1 MKKKQPNY
9 SSVLIAGGVI
19 FAAGFLFGSLLNRD
33 SNESVLDE
41 VTKKILANSANQTD
55 QQTLERAAIDGML
68 KSLGDK
74 WSQYLPSTGN
84 KSFEESIE
92 GQFSGIGVWIR
103 SDESGAVSV
112 AGIVPSSPAEFA
124 KIQNG
129 DVIESVDGVSTFN
142 RPLSEVAN
150 LLSGENN
157 TNAILAVKR
166 NDELL
171 SFNIKRIDLKTNPV
185 RAKIIN
191 DGVISIAIS
200 EFNRG
205 SARALRAALASSGQE
220 ITGVILDLRG
230 NPGGLL
236 VEAVDVA
243 GAFLNGGLVVEFHRS
258 GQSPEVFNALGNG
271 DSRTPL
277 VVIVDRGTAS
287 AAEVVAAALQ
297 DRNRAIIVGE
307 KTFGKATVQNSE
319 SLSNGA
325 EIELTVGYYITP
337 SGKKLDGQGIEPDIE
352 VSANEEKFVAEQRA
366 LQVLSGLL
374 ASVGQR
380 G

>member
-1 MKKKQPNY
+1 MKKQQPNY

-19 FAAGFLFGSLLNRD
+19 FAAGFLFGSILNRNTND
-33 SNESVLDE
+33 SVLDE
-41 VTKKILANSANQTD
+41 VTKKILANSATQTD
-55 QQTLERAAIDGML
+55 KQTLERAAIDGML

-74 WSQYLPSTGN
+74 WSQYLPSTGT

-103 SDESGAVSV
+103 SNESGAVSV

-129 DVIESVDGVSTFN
+129 DVIESVDGVSTYN
-142 RPLSEVAN
+142 KPLSEVAI
-150 LLSGENN
+150 LLSGDQN
-157 TNAILAVKR
+157 TNAILAIKR
-166 NDELL
+166 NDESL
-171 SFNIKRIDLKTNPV
+171 SFNVKRTNLKTNPV
-185 RAKIIN
+185 TAKILK

-205 SARALRAALASSGQE
+205 SARALRSALASNSQSS
-220 ITGVILDLRG
+220 TGVILDLRG

-243 GAFLNGGLVVEFHRS
+243 GAFLKGGLIVEFHRA
-258 GQSPEVFNALGNG
+258 GKSPEVFNAIGNG

-337 SGKKLDGQGIEPDIE
+337 GGKKLDGQGIEPDIE

>member
-150 LLSGENN
+150 LLSGESN

-166 NDELL
+166 SDELL
-171 SFNIKRIDLKTNPV
+171 SFNIKRIDIKTNPV
-185 RAKIIN
+185 RAKILN

-205 SARALRAALASSGQE
+205 SARALRAALGSSGQE

-325 EIELTVGYYITP
+325 EIELTVGFYITP

>member
-1 MKKKQPNY
+1 MKKQQPNY

-19 FAAGFLFGSLLNRD
+19 FAAGFLFGSILNRNTSD
-33 SNESVLDE
+33 SVLDE
-41 VTKKILANSANQTD
+41 VTKKILANSATQTD
-55 QQTLERAAIDGML
+55 KQTLERAAIDGML

-74 WSQYLPSTGN
+74 WSQYLPSTGT

-103 SDESGAVSV
+103 SNESGAVSV

-129 DVIESVDGVSTFN
+129 DVIESVDGVSTYN
-142 RPLSEVAN
+142 KPLSEVVN
-150 LLSGENN
+150 LLSGDQN
-157 TNAILAVKR
+157 TNAILAIKR
-166 NDELL
+166 NDESL
-171 SFNIKRIDLKTNPV
+171 SFNVKRTNLKSNPV
-185 RAKIIN
+185 TAKILK

-205 SARALRAALASSGQE
+205 SARALRSALASNSQSS
-220 ITGVILDLRG
+220 TGVILDLRG

-243 GAFLNGGLVVEFHRS
+243 GAFLKGGLIVEFHRV
-258 GQSPEVFNALGNG
+258 GKSPEVFNAIGNG

-337 SGKKLDGQGIEPDIE
+337 GGKKLDGQGIEPDIE

>member
-1 MKKKQPNY
+1 MKNKQPNY

-19 FAAGFLFGSLLNRD
+19 FAAGFLFGSVLNRNSD
-33 SNESVLDE
+33 NSVLDE
-41 VTKKILANSANQTD
+41 VTEKILSNSANQTD
-55 QQTLERAAIDGML
+55 KQTLERAAIDGML

-74 WSQYLPSTGN
+74 WSQYLPSTGS

-92 GQFSGIGVWIR
+92 GQFSGIGIWIR

-129 DVIESVDGVSTFN
+129 DVIESVDGESTFN
-142 RPLSEVAN
+142 KPLSEVAS
-150 LLSGENN
+150 LLSGEKN
-157 TNAILAVKR
+157 TNAILSVKR
-166 NDELL
+166 NEESL
-171 SFNIKRIDLKTNPV
+171 SFIIKRTDLKTNPV
-185 RAKIIN
+185 TAKILK
-191 DGVISIAIS
+191 DDVISIAIS

-205 SARALRAALASSGQE
+205 SARALRATLASNSQDR
-220 ITGVILDLRG
+220 TGVILDLRG

-236 VEAVDVA
+236 VEATDVA
-243 GAFLNGGLVVEFHRS
+243 GAFLNGGLVVEFHRA
-258 GQSPEVFNALGNG
+258 GKSPEVFNALGNG
-271 DSRTPL
+271 DSKTPL
-277 VVIVDRGTAS
+277 VVLVDRGTAS

-307 KTFGKATVQNSE
+307 KTFGKATVQDSE
-319 SLSNGA
+319 TLSNGA

-337 SGKKLDGQGIEPDIE
+337 SGKKLDGQGIDPDIE

-366 LQVLSGLL
+366 LQVLNGLL

>member
-19 FAAGFLFGSLLNRD
+19 FAAGFLFGSILNRD

-166 NDELL
+166 DDELL

-185 RAKIIN
+185 EAKILN

-205 SARALRAALASSGQE
+205 SARALRAALGSSGQE

>member
-1 MKKKQPNY
+1 MKNKQPNY

-19 FAAGFLFGSLLNRD
+19 FAAGFLFGSVLNRNSD
-33 SNESVLDE
+33 SSVLDE
-41 VTKKILANSANQTD
+41 VTEKILSNSANQTD
-55 QQTLERAAIDGML
+55 KQTLERAAIDGML

-74 WSQYLPSTGN
+74 WSQYLPSTGR

-92 GQFSGIGVWIR
+92 GQFSGIGIWIR

-129 DVIESVDGVSTFN
+129 DVIESVDGESTFN
-142 RPLSEVAN
+142 KPLSEVAS
-150 LLSGENN
+150 LLSGEKN
-157 TNAILAVKR
+157 TNAILSVKR
-166 NDELL
+166 NEESL
-171 SFNIKRIDLKTNPV
+171 SFIIKRTDLKTNPV
-185 RAKIIN
+185 TAKILK

-205 SARALRAALASSGQE
+205 SARALRATLASNSQDR
-220 ITGVILDLRG
+220 TGVILDLRG

-236 VEAVDVA
+236 VEATDVA
-243 GAFLNGGLVVEFHRS
+243 GAFLNGGLVVEFHRA
-258 GQSPEVFNALGNG
+258 GKSPEVFNALGNG
-271 DSRTPL
+271 DSKTPL
-277 VVIVDRGTAS
+277 VVLVDRGTAS

-307 KTFGKATVQNSE
+307 KTFGKATVQDSE
-319 SLSNGA
+319 TLSNGA

-337 SGKKLDGQGIEPDIE
+337 SGKKLDGQGIDPDIE

-366 LQVLSGLL
+366 LQVLNGLL

>member
-150 LLSGENN
+150 LLSGESN

-185 RAKIIN
+185 RAKILN

-205 SARALRAALASSGQE
+205 SARALRAALGSSGQE

-325 EIELTVGYYITP
+325 EIELTVGFYITP

>member
-1 MKKKQPNY
+1 MKNKQPNY

-19 FAAGFLFGSLLNRD
+19 FAAGFLFGSVLNRNSD
-33 SNESVLDE
+33 SSVLDE
-41 VTKKILANSANQTD
+41 VTEKILSNSANQTD
-55 QQTLERAAIDGML
+55 KQTLERAAIDGML

-74 WSQYLPSTGN
+74 WSQYLPSTGS

-92 GQFSGIGVWIR
+92 GQFSGIGIWIR

-129 DVIESVDGVSTFN
+129 DVIESVDGESTFN
-142 RPLSEVAN
+142 KPLSEVAS
-150 LLSGENN
+150 LLSGEKN
-157 TNAILAVKR
+157 TNAILSVKR
-166 NDELL
+166 NEESL
-171 SFNIKRIDLKTNPV
+171 SFIIKRTDLKTNPV
-185 RAKIIN
+185 TAKILK

-205 SARALRAALASSGQE
+205 SARALRATLASNSQDR
-220 ITGVILDLRG
+220 TGVILDLRG

-236 VEAVDVA
+236 VEATDVA
-243 GAFLNGGLVVEFHRS
+243 GAFLNGGLVVEFHRA
-258 GQSPEVFNALGNG
+258 GKSPEVFNALGNG
-271 DSRTPL
+271 DSKTPL
-277 VVIVDRGTAS
+277 VVLVDRGTAS

-307 KTFGKATVQNSE
+307 KTFGKATVQDSE
-319 SLSNGA
+319 TLSNGA

-337 SGKKLDGQGIEPDIE
+337 SGKKLDGQGIDPDIE

-366 LQVLSGLL
+366 LQVLNGLL

>member
-9 SSVLIAGGVI
+9 SLVLIAGGVI
-19 FAAGFLFGSLLNRD
+19 FAAGFLFGSILNRSSGD
-33 SNESVLDE
+33 SVLDE
-41 VTKKILANSANQTD
+41 VTKKILDNSATQTD
-55 QQTLERAAIDGML
+55 KQTLERAAIDGML

-142 RPLSEVAN
+142 KPLSEVAD
-150 LLSGENN
+150 LLSGDKN

-166 NDELL
+166 NDEVL
-171 SFNIKRIDLKTNPV
+171 SFNVKRTNLKTNPV
-185 RAKIIN
+185 TAKILK

-205 SARALRAALASSGQE
+205 SARALRAALASNGQDSS
-220 ITGVILDLRG
+220 GVILDLRG

-236 VEAVDVA
+236 VEAIDVA
-243 GAFLNGGLVVEFHRS
+243 GAFLKGGLVVEFHRT
-258 GQSPEVFNALGNG
+258 GKSPEIFNAIGNG

>member
-1 MKKKQPNY
+1 MKSKQPNY

-19 FAAGFLFGSLLNRD
+19 FAAGFLLGSFLNRSTD
-33 SNESVLDE
+33 KSVLDE
-41 VTKKILANSANQTD
+41 VTEKILNNSANQTD
-55 QQTLERAAIDGML
+55 KQTLERAAIDGML

-92 GQFSGIGVWIR
+92 GQFSGIGLWIR

-129 DVIESVDGVSTFN
+129 DVIESVDGISTLN
-142 RPLSEVAN
+142 KQLAEVAS
-150 LLSGENN
+150 LLSGEKN

-166 NDELL
+166 NDESL
-171 SFNIKRIDLKTNPV
+171 SFIVNRTNIKTNPV
-185 RAKIIN
+185 TAKILK
-191 DGVISIAIS
+191 DGVISIAIT

-205 SARALRAALASSGQE
+205 SARALRAALASIGQE
-220 ITGVILDLRG
+220 RTGVILDLRG

-236 VEAVDVA
+236 VEATDAA
-243 GAFLNGGLVVEFHRS
+243 GAFLNGGLVVEFHKS
-258 GQSPEVFNALGNG
+258 GKSPEVFNALGNG
-271 DSRTPL
+271 DSKTPL

-307 KTFGKATVQNSE
+307 KTFGKATVQDSQ

-352 VSANEEKFVAEQRA
+352 VSSTEAKFVAEQRA

>member
-1 MKKKQPNY
+1 MKKQQPNY

-19 FAAGFLFGSLLNRD
+19 FAAGFLFGSILNRNTSD
-33 SNESVLDE
+33 SVLDE
-41 VTKKILANSANQTD
+41 VTKKILANSATQTD
-55 QQTLERAAIDGML
+55 KQTLERAAIDGML

-74 WSQYLPSTGN
+74 WSQYLPSTGT

-129 DVIESVDGVSTFN
+129 DVIESVDGVSTYN
-142 RPLSEVAN
+142 KPLSEVAI
-150 LLSGENN
+150 LLSGDQN
-157 TNAILAVKR
+157 TNAILAIKR
-166 NDELL
+166 NDESL
-171 SFNIKRIDLKTNPV
+171 SFNVKRTNLKSNPV
-185 RAKIIN
+185 TAKILK

-205 SARALRAALASSGQE
+205 SARALRSALASNSQSS
-220 ITGVILDLRG
+220 TGVILDLRG

-243 GAFLNGGLVVEFHRS
+243 GAFLKGGLIVEFHRV
-258 GQSPEVFNALGNG
+258 GKSPEVFNAIGNG

-337 SGKKLDGQGIEPDIE
+337 GGKKLDGQGIEPDIE

>member
-1 MKKKQPNY
+1 MKKKQPNN
-9 SSVLIAGGVI
+9 SSVLIAGGVV
-19 FAAGFLFGSLLNRD
+19 FAAGFLFGSILNRNSSD
-33 SNESVLDE
+33 SVLDE
-41 VTKKILANSANQTD
+41 VTKKILANSATQTD
-55 QQTLERAAIDGML
+55 KQTLERAAIDGML

-74 WSQYLPSTGN
+74 WSQYLPSTGT

-129 DVIESVDGVSTFN
+129 DVIESVDGVSTYN
-142 RPLSEVAN
+142 KPLSEVAN
-150 LLSGENN
+150 LLSGDQN

-166 NDELL
+166 NDDSL
-171 SFNIKRIDLKTNPV
+171 SFNVKRTNLKTNPV
-185 RAKIIN
+185 TAKILK

-205 SARALRAALASSGQE
+205 SARALRAALASNSQSNA
-220 ITGVILDLRG
+220 GVILDLRG

-243 GAFLNGGLVVEFHRS
+243 GAFLKGGLVVEFHRA
-258 GQSPEVFNALGNG
+258 GKSPEVFNAIGNG
-271 DSRTPL
+271 DSKTPL